1 MKRMN
6 KKLLTLMLAGAL
18 CSATLGGILAQDAVA
33 TVSTSAAEATKK
45 ITEVFEADKTAGGAI
60 ITKANNATADDKTET
75 LAFELKDSDD
85 KVSIKRD
92 LAYKWFV
99 GKNAARYFNMT
110 FAFEALSFESVS
122 FVMECAPSVAT
133 EDEKI
138 SNTVKFT
145 QNGGKIYASVLNGDV
160 EDTAN
165 KKEIALTAGQ
175 DVKVE
180 FRGTADSDAFAIVLT
195 VGATEYEIGEFT
207 NIGANYADYSAEK
220 ISPLSVSAAF
230 AEGATDTVAVVL
242 MKDINGQ
249 SFTNITGEEGAKVV
263 KDTAAPVL
271 VVNEDLNGFMLGTKI
286 YDSLKYVNVDVLQT
300 SNISETKEFYR
311 YNPVDTTVTYT
322 SLKDTWATTLV
333 NYTTYYV
340 NDSTGEI
347 SKEAKDG
354 FRLTSVYLEEGAE
367 YVSTKITLGDDAFKD
382 ADGEWAKVVYDLSWY
397 APEYDPTDASRKIVV
412 EKNGV
417 DCIIVDRNT
426 NGPSY
431 KYITAN
437 HTTKENDVD
446 EAALE
451 AQAAIFQAKLE
462 EKAKGVYAGGSTYM
476 YFPSMEWLL
485 EDNNGYRGLRFVIS
499 YKTPTSQSPSASSIK
514 AYSSLS
520 LTASSEG
527 TYEFK
532 IFASDKAG
540 NPMYYYL
547 DNELVEVTSSN
558 VWDIKEIPS
567 FTYEIENLGIKV
579 ESSSATNRKTSKILN
594 ETYTFVDPTI
604 KGATNKKSAYA
615 LYKINLAA
623 YNDTL
628 TDGTK
633 KLSSSM
639 LAEVGYDQIAK
650 KLEGKITVGAD
661 YFDLYTTAISEVLAE
676 KVTGDA
682 TAIKAIFGTAIQ
694 EYNSKITE
702 DDPEWEWNKY
712 QWKPSSKSFK
722 TVEEGTYMII
732 ADYSERDLPMQ
743 RAAAYKVINVAS
755 EADIIKG
762 ETQWLKDNVISVVLF
777 SIAGVMLVIIII
789 LLLIKPTDETLE
801 DLDKKP
807 AKKSK
812 KDKKK
817 DKKSK

>member
-33 TVSTSAAEATKK
+33 TVTSSAAEVTKK
-45 ITEVFEADKTAGGAI
+45 ITEVFEADKSNGGAI
-60 ITKANNATADDKTET
+60 ITRANNATADDKTET

-99 GKNAARYFNMT
+99 GKNAAKYFHMT

-133 EDEKI
+133 EDEKT

-145 QNGGKIYASVLNGDV
+145 KEGDKIYASVLNGET
-160 EDTAN
+160 EDAAN
-165 KKEIALTAGQ
+165 KKEIALAAGQ

-180 FRGTADSDAFAIVLT
+180 FRAAADSDAFAVVLT
-195 VGATEYEIGEFT
+195 VGGTEYQIGDFT

-230 AEGATDTVAVVL
+230 AKGATDTEAVVL
-242 MKDINGQ
+242 LKDINGQ

-271 VVNEDLNGFMLGTKI
+271 VINDDLNGFMLGTKI
-286 YDSLKYVNVDVLQT
+286 YESLSYVNVDVLQT
-300 SNISETKEFYR
+300 ANISEKKEFYR
-311 YNPVDTTVTYT
+311 YSPVDTEVKYT
-322 SLKDTWATTLV
+322 DITTSWSSTLV

-340 NDSTGEI
+340 NRKTGEV
-347 SKEAKDG
+347 SKDAKDG
-354 FRLTSVYLEEGAE
+354 FELTSVYLEEKAE

-382 ADGEWAKVVYDLSWY
+382 ADGEWAKVEYDLSWY
-397 APEYDPTDASRKIVV
+397 APEYDPTDNTRKIVV
-412 EKNGV
+412 EKQGV

-426 NGPSY
+426 SGPSY

-437 HTTKENDVD
+437 DTKKENDVD
-446 EAALE
+446 EAALN
-451 AQAAIFQAKLE
+451 AQIEIFQTKLE
-462 EKAKGVYAGGSTYM
+462 EKAKGVYAGSGSYM
-476 YFPSMEWLL
+476 YFPSMEWLF

-499 YKTPTSQSPSASSIK
+499 YKTPTSQSPSSSAIK
-514 AYSSLS
+514 TYSGLSLS
-520 LTASSEG
+520 ATSEG

-547 DNELVEVTSSN
+547 DGELVQVTANN
-558 VWDIKEIPS
+558 VWEIEDIPS
-567 FTYEIENLGIKV
+567 FSYVIENLGIKV
-579 ESSSATNRKTSKILN
+579 ESSSSTNRKTSKILN
-594 ETYTFVDPTI
+594 ETYTFSDPTI
-604 KGATNKKSAYA
+604 KGATNRKSAYA
-615 LYKINLAA
+615 LYKISLSA

-628 TDGTK
+628 VSGAKELTT
-633 KLSSSM
+633 SM
-639 LAEVGYDQIAK
+639 LSEVGYDQIEK
-650 KLEGKITVGAD
+650 KLEGKITLGAD
-661 YFDLYTTAISEVLAE
+661 YFDLYTTAISEVLAD
-676 KVTGDA
+676 KVNGDA
-682 TAIKAIFGTAIQ
+682 TAIKAIFGEAIG
-694 EYNSKITE
+694 EYNEKITE
-702 DDPEWEWNKY
+702 DDAEWAWNKY

-722 TVEEGTYMII
+722 TVEEGTYMVV
-732 ADYSERDLPMQ
+732 ADYWERDLPMQ
-743 RAAAYKVINVAS
+743 RAAAYKVVNVAS
-755 EADIIKG
+755 EADVIKG
-762 ETQWLKDNVISVVLF
+762 ETQWLKDNVVSVVLF

-812 KDKKK
+812 KDKKQ

>member
-18 CSATLGGILAQDAVA
+18 CSATLGGILAQDGVA
-33 TVSTSAAEATKK
+33 TVRSSAAEATKK
-45 ITEVFEADKTAGGAI
+45 ITEVFEADKTNGGAI
-60 ITKANNATADDKTET
+60 ITKANNATPEDTTET
-75 LAFELKDSDD
+75 LAFELKDSND

-99 GKNAARYFNMT
+99 GKNAAKYFNMT

-133 EDEKI
+133 EDEKT
-138 SNTVKFT
+138 SNAVKFT
-145 QNGGKIYASVLNGDV
+145 QEGGKIYASVVNEDV

-165 KKEIALTAGQ
+165 KKEIVLTAGQ
-175 DVKVE
+175 DVKVS
-180 FRGTADSDAFAIVLT
+180 FKAAADSDAFAVVLT
-195 VGATEYEIGEFT
+195 IDKTDYEIGDFT
-207 NIGANYADYSAEK
+207 NIGANYADYTAEK
-220 ISPLSVSAAF
+220 ISPLSVSATF
-230 AEGATDTVAVVL
+230 AEGATDTTAVVL

-271 VVNEDLNGFMLGTKI
+271 VVNEDINGFMLGTKI
-286 YDSLKYVNVDVLQT
+286 YESLSYVNVDVLQT
-300 SNISETKEFYR
+300 ANISELKEFYH
-311 YNPVDTTVTYT
+311 YSPLDTEIKYT
-322 SLKDTWATTLV
+322 DISTSWATTLV
-333 NYTTYYV
+333 NYTSYYV
-340 NDSTGEI
+340 NDATGEV
-347 SKEAKDG
+347 SKDAKDG
-354 FRLTSVYLEEGAE
+354 FRLTSVFLEDTKE

-397 APEYDPTDASRKIVV
+397 APKYDSTDANRQIVV

-417 DCIIVDRNT
+417 DYIIVDRNT
-426 NGPSY
+426 SGPSY

-437 HTTKENDVD
+437 HDKKGNDVD
-446 EAALE
+446 EQALN
-451 AQAAIFQAKLE
+451 AQMAIFQEKLD
-462 EKAKGVYAGGSTYM
+462 EKAKGVYAGSSAYM
-476 YFPSMEWLL
+476 YFPSMDWLF

-499 YKTPTSQSPSASSIK
+499 YKTPTSQSPSASAIK
-514 AYSSLS
+514 TYSGLSLS
-520 LTASSEG
+520 ATSEG

-547 DNELVEVTSSN
+547 DNELVEVTANN
-558 VWDIKEIPS
+558 VWEIEEIPS
-567 FTYEIENLGIKV
+567 FSYEIENLGIKV
-579 ESSSATNRKTSKILN
+579 ESSSATNRKTSKILD
-594 ETYTFVDPTI
+594 ETYTFSDPTI
-604 KGATNKKSAYA
+604 KGATNRKSAYA
-615 LYKINLAA
+615 LYKIDLAK

-628 TDGTK
+628 SGGAKELT
-633 KLSSSM
+633 SSM

-650 KLEGKITVGAD
+650 ELEGKITVGAD
-661 YFDLYTTAISEVLAE
+661 YFDLYTTAISEVLAD
-676 KVTGDA
+676 KVNGNA
-682 TAIKAIFGTAIQ
+682 TAIKAIFGEAIG
-694 EYNSKITE
+694 EYNDKITE
-702 DDPEWEWNKY
+702 EDPEWAWNKY

-732 ADYSERDLPMQ
+732 ADYWERDLPMQ